1 MAVASVLVVD
11 DDVAASAPARE
22 LLTAAG
28 YVVTQVSNGRQA
40 LQRVRVQPPD
50 LLITEIFMP
59 DGDGIE
65 LIAAL
70 QRSDQRVRI
79 IAVSERRFFDSLDLF
94 DVVAKLG
101 ADAVL
106 QKPLEA
112 EKLLDV
118 VAGLLALEAP
128 LDDLV
133 VC

>member
-11 DDVAASAPARE
+11 DDVAASASARE

-59 DGDGIE
+59 DGDGVE

-70 QRSDQRVRI
+70 QRSDQRMQI